1 MASPT
6 GVLLINIGTPDSP
19 GVGDVRRYLK
29 EFLSDPRI
37 LDIHPVGRFF
47 LLNCIILPFR
57 PKRSAEAYS
66 KIWTAEG
73 SPLLVETQKQAID
86 LQSKLGND
94 YVVELGMRYGSPS
107 IETGIDNLQSA
118 GCHRIIVLPLFPQYS
133 AAATGSAA
141 EKVMNLIQGKWN
153 VPPIEIQG
161 DFYNHP
167 GFIESVAQSMREELG
182 NYEPDLILF
191 SYHGLPER
199 HMQKSDAPEIQCDR
213 HGPCPKVGQ
222 GNRFCY
228 RAQCYETTRLIA
240 EQLQLNENQYEVS
253 FQSRLGRTPWIHPY
267 TDILIE
273 ELAQK
278 GIKRLAVVSPSFV
291 ADCLETLEE
300 IGMRLKEQWRE
311 LGGENFQ
318 FLKCVNNHPLFIQAI
333 TQMIRHPEAHPS
345 ALPAST
351 TEAIANLG

>member
-1 MASPT
+1 MAAPT
-6 GVLLINIGTPDSP
+6 GVLLINIGTPDSTK
-19 GVGDVRRYLK
+19 VGDVRRYLR

-37 LDIHPVGRFF
+37 VDINPVGRFF

-66 KIWTAEG
+66 QIWTEQG
-73 SPLLVETQKQAID
+73 SPLLLETQKQAID
-86 LQSKLGND
+86 LQTELGND

-107 IETGIDNLQSA
+107 IETGIHNLQNS

-141 EKVMNLIQGKWN
+141 EKVMNLVQKEWN
-153 VPPIEIQG
+153 IPPIEILG

-167 GFIESVAQSMREELG
+167 LFIESVVEKMREELG
-182 NYEPDLILF
+182 QYKPELFLF
-191 SYHGLPER
+191 SYHGIPER
-199 HMQKSDAPEIQCDR
+199 HMEKSDAPGFECDR
-213 HGPCPKVGQ
+213 QGPCPSIGPN
-222 GNRFCY
+222 NRFCY

-240 EQLQLNENQYEVS
+240 EKLQLTKDQYEIS

-273 ELAQK
+273 EIAK
-278 GIKRLAVVSPSFV
+278 RGIKRIAVLSPSFV

-300 IGMRLKEQWRE
+300 IQIHLQEQWKE

-318 FLKCVNNHPLFIQAI
+318 YLDCVNNHPLFIQALAQMVRDPQ
-333 TQMIRHPEAHPS
+333 TQS
-345 ALPAST
+345 QALPSSTMEAVAS
-351 TEAIANLG
+351 LG

>member
-6 GVLLINIGTPDSP
+6 GVLLINIGTPDSTE
-19 GVGDVRRYLK
+19 VGDVRRYLR

-37 LDIHPVGRFF
+37 LDIHPVGRFL

-66 KIWTAEG
+66 KIWTPEG
-73 SPLLVETQKQAID
+73 SPLLVETQAQAID
-86 LQSKLGND
+86 LQTELGND
-94 YVVELGMRYGSPS
+94 YVVDFGMRYGSPS
-107 IETGIDNLQSA
+107 VETGIHNLQSA
-118 GCHRIIVLPLFPQYS
+118 GCHRIIVLPLYPQYS
-133 AAATGSAA
+133 AAATGSTA
-141 EKVMNLIQGKWN
+141 EKVMDLVRGEWN
-153 VPPIEIQG
+153 VPPIEILG

-182 NYEPDLILF
+182 QYEPDLFLF

-199 HMQKSDAPEIQCDR
+199 HMVKSDAPGIQCDR
-213 HGPCPKVGQ
+213 QGPCPKIGQ
-222 GNRFCY
+222 DNRFCY

-240 EQLQLNENQYEVS
+240 EQLQLSEDQYEVS

-267 TDILIE
+267 TDILVE
-273 ELAQK
+273 ELAQRD
-278 GIKRLAVVSPSFV
+278 IKRIAVVSPSFV

-300 IGMRLKEQWRE
+300 IKIRLKEQWKE

-318 FLKCVNNHPLFIQAI
+318 YLKCVNNHPLFIRTLA
-333 TQMIRHPEAHPS
+333 QMVRNPQDHPS

-351 TEAIANLG
+351 TEAIASLG